1 MTAIQAITPCLW
13 FNDQAEEAARFYTSV
28 FPNSQI
34 GHTLHYSADTPGGKA
49 GGVLLVDFTLA
60 GQNFQALNGG
70 PHDQFNDAISLA
82 VQCADQAEVD
92 RYWAALT
99 ADGGRPVQCGW
110 LKDRFGV
117 SWQIVPTPVIAMLR
131 DKDKE
136 KAKRV
141 TEALLQM
148 VKLDIAKLQQAY
160 DGSA

>member
-1 MTAIQAITPCLW
+1 MTTIQTITPCLW
-13 FNDQAEEAARFYTSV
+13 FDNRAEEAARFYISV
-28 FPNSQI
+28 FPDSRI
-34 GHTLHYSADTPGGKA
+34 DHILHYSADTPGGKA

-60 GQNFQALNGG
+60 GQKFQALNGG

-110 LKDRFGV
+110 LKDKYGV
-117 SWQIVPTPVIAMLR
+117 SWQIVPSAVIAMLR
-131 DKDKE
+131 DEDKE

-141 TEALLQM
+141 TETLLQM
-148 VKLDIAKLQQAY
+148 VKLDIGKLQQAY